1 MPGPKG
7 FILPHYQAS
16 SSSSQFNHPGEQRD
30 VPVGGKLKMGAASHP
45 GAVPGRWKE
54 PNPLFNGASNIALS
68 EKALPSPT
76 AQNPVLLSREQVI
89 EYVQDQ
95 FGPALQKDPNYQVA
109 IAETEESSE
118 VAVAEIVNRKPYACK
133 AFVKVEPTK
142 AQGSMASPKTTR
154 AYTFDIMKAEEIF
167 DQLMADK
174 LLRFSVGHKIPSPAE
189 IKGKEYCK
197 YHNSWNHTTVNC
209 IIFRNAIQDRIDKG
223 DFKFPEA
230 VKKGMAVDEDPFPAD
245 FGANMVYVDM
255 RGAPRTVPRQKI
267 SLGAP
272 SQAAKGKQILHDS
285 DNSPDDHPSP
295 VWWDQEVIRS
305 RRGSS
310 STPKK
315 PSVHHCCECGKLE
328 KPKRLQSVVVKRPR
342 EETPSLSPRRFPQ
355 KRVSVFNR
363 LKPITH
369 EIQKQMSSLVITAPQ
384 EGRPRMVKPPGSIS
398 PNHWFKV
405 KHPKF
410 PQPENPLSK
419 SQKRRRQRI
428 RQAERLAQGIPTPP
442 PIPPKRYPAPKHGQE
457 KPRME
462 YRPVQKPTPQ
472 HVEPSSA
479 EIPKARKP
487 AWKDILAKPRPI
499 NIRSSEDMLVVQEEA
514 PVTKVSSSLA
524 SFSCNMVFVLP
535 TAFMAKEGQPSS
547 MDGDVEVSGDAP
559 EISSIAPVAPI
570 PVLEASAPEA
580 SVTQIPSIVVL
591 KDEPTVYRPSPVA
604 SVLFEKPDPMM
615 TQHLRPLY
623 IQGHL
628 DGIPVNRILVD
639 NGSAANLMP
648 RFMLVKL
655 GKGDQDLLPSSAS
668 ISDFAGGITTAQ
680 GIIIMNLQVG
690 TKTLT
695 TPFFVV
701 NSRSSYNLLLG
712 RDWIHV
718 CMAVPSTLHQCLI
731 FWHGDDVEVVWADKR
746 PFLASSNHADAELY
760 DNEISPVKFT
770 GTDKYG
776 KPTAITLST
785 QTSVDEFKAIYK
797 QLAAWARLIAYITEE
812 SLRSLD
818 EEDNSVL
825 TTELFFEGDSTPPDD
840 VIQLEDLE
848 APPAKLD
855 DLKADVQDPLE
866 EINLGSEDQPKP
878 IYVSQRLPEVVKSAY
893 VNLLHEYKDCFAWE
907 CNSEEIAPYYMAAR
921 QLLDEFDDAS
931 LLHVPRRFNQE
942 ANELAQIATGIKIP
956 QGWYKRTITIQKRSL
971 PSVKRRSASME
982 VFTTDLG
989 GQEEDWRTEIITF
1002 LKYPS
1007 LSSTKKIRERAIR
1020 YVLIEDELYKKSL
1033 EDDLLLKCIGPQ
1045 ESLKYD
1051 NIVVSVFYDKEILFV
1066 GILRPFHHEAGE
1078 TKLVE
1083 ETVHASIRYEEMSAV
1098 VGGGNFSVKID
1109 ARMKYA
1115 PGTLWERIVPVTALC
1130 ENARVEF
1137 PPPPSDSE
1145 VVITMTEE
1153 LSGDHH
1159 QEAGWVDLS
1168 APL

>member
-1 MPGPKG
+1 MPGPQG

-16 SSSSQFNHPGEQRD
+16 SSSSQYNHPGEQKD
-30 VPVGGKLKMGAASHP
+30 VPVGGKLRMGATSHP
-45 GAVPGRWKE
+45 GAIPGKWKD
-54 PNPLFNGASNIALS
+54 PNPLFTGASNVVPAEGI
-68 EKALPSPT
+68 LPSPT
-76 AQNPVLLSREQVI
+76 PQNPVLLSKEQVI

-95 FGPALQKDPNYQVA
+95 FGPALQKFGRPIYKKPYNEAVDRVEFSKGYKVA
-109 IAETEESSE
+109 IAETEDNPE

-154 AYTFDIMKAEEIF
+154 AYTFDITKAEEIF

-223 DFKFPEA
+223 DFKFPEVA
-230 VKKGMAVDEDPFPAD
+230 KKGMAVDEDPFPAD

-255 RGAPRTVPRQKI
+255 RGAPRTAPRQKI
-267 SLGAP
+267 TLGTP
-272 SQAAKGKQILHDS
+272 SQVAKGKQILHDS
-285 DNSPDDHPSP
+285 DDSPDDHPSP
-295 VWWDQEVIRS
+295 IWWDQEVIRS
-305 RRGSS
+305 RRGSSS

-315 PSVHHCCECGKLE
+315 PSVHHCCECGKPE
-328 KPKRLQSVVVKRPR
+328 KPKRLQSMVVKCPR
-342 EETPSLSPRRFPQ
+342 EETSSFSPRRFPQ
-355 KRVSVFNR
+355 KRVSVFNH

-369 EIQKQMSSLVITAPQ
+369 EIQEQMSSLVITAPQ
-384 EGRPRMVKPPGSIS
+384 EGRPRMVKLPGSVS

-410 PQPENPLSK
+410 PQPEIPLSK

-428 RQAERLAQGIPTPP
+428 RQADRLAQGIPTPP
-442 PIPPKRYPAPKHGQE
+442 PIPPRRSFTPHYVQKR
-457 KPRME
+457 PRME
-462 YRPVQKPTPQ
+462 YHLVQKPALQ

-479 EIPKARKP
+479 EVPKARKP

-499 NIRSSEDMLVVQEEA
+499 NIQ
-514 PVTKVSSSLA
+514 
-524 SFSCNMVFVLP
+524 
-535 TAFMAKEGQPSS
+535 GQPSS
-547 MDGDVEVSGDAP
+547 MIGNVEASGDTP
-559 EISSIAPVAPI
+559 EISSIAPVATI
-570 PVLEASAPEA
+570 PVLKASTPEA
-580 SVTQIPSIVVL
+580 SESQIPSIVVL
-591 KDEPTVYRPSPVA
+591 KDEPTAYRPSPVA
-604 SVLFEKPDPMM
+604 SVLFEKPDPLM

-628 DGIPVNRILVD
+628 DDIPVNRILVD

-731 FWHGDDVEVVWADKR
+731 FWHGDDIEVVWADKR
-746 PFLASSNHADAELY
+746 LFLASSNHVDAKLY

-797 QLAAWARLIAYITEE
+797 QL
-812 SLRSLD
+812 
-818 EEDNSVL
+818 
-825 TTELFFEGDSTPPDD
+825 
-840 VIQLEDLE
+840 LEDLE

-866 EINLGSEDQPKP
+866 EVNLGSKDHPKP
-878 IYVSQRLPEVVKSAY
+878 IYVSQRLPEVVKNAY
-893 VNLLHEYKDCFAWE
+893 IDLLHEYKDCFAWE

-931 LLHVPRRFNQE
+931 LLHIPRRFNQE

-956 QGWYKRTITIQKRSL
+956 QGWYKRTITIQKKSL
-971 PSVKRRSASME
+971 PSFKRRSASMDI
-982 VFTTDLG
+982 FTTDIG

-1002 LKYPS
+1002 LKHPN
-1007 LSSTKKIRERAIR
+1007 LSSTKKIRERAVH

-1045 ESLKYD
+1045 EVLKAPSEGD
-1051 NIVVSVFYDKEILFV
+1051 SRVSIFSAAVAAADAAFSKPNICSSVSCINFV
-1066 GILRPFHHEAGE
+1066 R
-1078 TKLVE
+1078 
-1083 ETVHASIRYEEMSAV
+1083 AV
-1098 VGGGNFSVKID
+1098 GR
-1109 ARMKYA
+1109 A
-1115 PGTLWERIVPVTALC
+1115 WE
-1130 ENARVEF
+1130 
-1137 PPPPSDSE
+1137 
-1145 VVITMTEE
+1145 
-1153 LSGDHH
+1153 
-1159 QEAGWVDLS
+1159 
-1168 APL
+1168 

>member
-1 MPGPKG
+1 MPGPQG

-45 GAVPGRWKE
+45 GAVPRKWKD
-54 PNPLFNGASNIALS
+54 PNPLFTGDSNVAPAEGI
-68 EKALPSPT
+68 LPSPT
-76 AQNPVLLSREQVI
+76 PQNPVLLSKEQVI

-95 FGPALQKDPNYQVA
+95 FGPALQKFGRPIYRKPYNEAVDRVEFLKGYK
-109 IAETEESSE
+109 TEDNPE

-142 AQGSMASPKTTR
+142 AQGSMVSPKTT
-154 AYTFDIMKAEEIF
+154 KAT
-167 DQLMADK
+167 A
-174 LLRFSVGHKIPSPAE
+174 
-189 IKGKEYCK
+189 
-197 YHNSWNHTTVNC
+197 
-209 IIFRNAIQDRIDKG
+209 
-223 DFKFPEA
+223 
-230 VKKGMAVDEDPFPAD
+230 
-245 FGANMVYVDM
+245 
-255 RGAPRTVPRQKI
+255 PRQKI

-272 SQAAKGKQILHDS
+272 SQTAKGKQILHDS
-285 DNSPDDHPSP
+285 DDSPEDHPSP
-295 VWWDQEVIRS
+295 IWWDQEVIRS

-315 PSVHHCCECGKLE
+315 SSVHHCCECGKPE
-328 KPKRLQSVVVKRPR
+328 KPKRLQSMVVKRPR

-369 EIQKQMSSLVITAPQ
+369 EIQKQMSSLVIT
-384 EGRPRMVKPPGSIS
+384 
-398 PNHWFKV
+398 
-405 KHPKF
+405 
-410 PQPENPLSK
+410 PEIPLSK

-428 RQAERLAQGIPTPP
+428 RQADRLAQGIPAPP
-442 PIPPKRYPAPKHGQE
+442 PIPPKRSFTPHYMQK
-457 KPRME
+457 KPHME
-462 YRPVQKPTPQ
+462 YRPVQKPALQ
-472 HVEPSSA
+472 HVEPSSV
-479 EIPKARKP
+479 EVPKVRKP

-524 SFSCNMVFVLP
+524 SLSCNMVFVLP

-547 MDGDVEVSGDAP
+547 MIGDVEASGDTP
-559 EISSIAPVAPI
+559 EISSIAPVDTI
-570 PVLEASAPEA
+570 PVLKASTPEA
-580 SVTQIPSIVVL
+580 SDSQIPSIVVM
-591 KDEPTVYRPSPVA
+591 KDEPTAYRPSPVA
-604 SVLFEKPDPMM
+604 SVLFEKPDPLM

-623 IQGHL
+623 VQGHL

-639 NGSAANLMP
+639 NGSAANLML

-731 FWHGDDVEVVWADKR
+731 FWHGDDVEVVRADKR
-746 PFLASSNHADAELY
+746 PFLASSNHADAKLY

-770 GTDKYG
+770 GTDKFG

-797 QLAAWARLIAYITEE
+797 QLAALARLIAHITEE

-818 EEDNSVL
+818 SEDNSVL
-825 TTELFFEGDSTPPDD
+825 TTELFFEGDNTPPDD

-848 APPAKLD
+848 VSPAKLD

-866 EINLGSEDQPKP
+866 EVNLGSEDHPKP
-878 IYVSQRLPEVVKSAY
+878 IYVSQRLPEVVKNAY
-893 VNLLHEYKDCFAWE
+893 IDLLHEYKDCFAWE
-907 CNSEEIAPYYMAAR
+907 YEDMPGCNSEEIAPYYMAAR

-956 QGWYKRTITIQKRSL
+956 QVWYRRTITIQKRSL
-971 PSVKRRSASME
+971 PSFKRRSASMDI
-982 VFTTDLG
+982 FTTDLKG
-989 GQEEDWRTEIITF
+989 EEEDWRTEIITF
-1002 LKYPS
+1002 LKHPN
-1007 LSSTKKIRERAIR
+1007 LSSTKKIRERAIH
-1020 YVLIEDELYKKSL
+1020 YVLVGDELYKKSL
-1033 EDDLLLKCIGPQ
+1033 EDDLLLKCVGPQ
-1045 ESLKYD
+1045 ESLKD
-1051 NIVVSVFYDKEILFV
+1051 VN
-1066 GILRPFHHEAGE
+1066 P
-1078 TKLVE
+1078 
-1083 ETVHASIRYEEMSAV
+1083 
-1098 VGGGNFSVKID
+1098 VK
-1109 ARMKYA
+1109 
-1115 PGTLWERIVPVTALC
+1115 PTALC
-1130 ENARVEF
+1130 RGF
-1137 PPPPSDSE
+1137 Q
-1145 VVITMTEE
+1145 
-1153 LSGDHH
+1153 L
-1159 QEAGWVDLS
+1159 L
-1168 APL
+1168 

>member
-1 MPGPKG
+1 
-7 FILPHYQAS
+7 
-16 SSSSQFNHPGEQRD
+16 
-30 VPVGGKLKMGAASHP
+30 
-45 GAVPGRWKE
+45 
-54 PNPLFNGASNIALS
+54 
-68 EKALPSPT
+68 
-76 AQNPVLLSREQVI
+76 
-89 EYVQDQ
+89 
-95 FGPALQKDPNYQVA
+95 
-109 IAETEESSE
+109 
-118 VAVAEIVNRKPYACK
+118 
-133 AFVKVEPTK
+133 
-142 AQGSMASPKTTR
+142 
-154 AYTFDIMKAEEIF
+154 
-167 DQLMADK
+167 
-174 LLRFSVGHKIPSPAE
+174 
-189 IKGKEYCK
+189 
-197 YHNSWNHTTVNC
+197 
-209 IIFRNAIQDRIDKG
+209 
-223 DFKFPEA
+223 
-230 VKKGMAVDEDPFPAD
+230 
-245 FGANMVYVDM
+245 
-255 RGAPRTVPRQKI
+255 
-267 SLGAP
+267 
-272 SQAAKGKQILHDS
+272 
-285 DNSPDDHPSP
+285 
-295 VWWDQEVIRS
+295 
-305 RRGSS
+305 
-310 STPKK
+310 
-315 PSVHHCCECGKLE
+315 
-328 KPKRLQSVVVKRPR
+328 
-342 EETPSLSPRRFPQ
+342 
-355 KRVSVFNR
+355 
-363 LKPITH
+363 
-369 EIQKQMSSLVITAPQ
+369 
-384 EGRPRMVKPPGSIS
+384 MVKPPGSVS

-442 PIPPKRYPAPKHGQE
+442 PIPPKRYPAPKHVQE

-524 SFSCNMVFVLP
+524 SLSCNMVFVLP

-547 MDGDVEVSGDAP
+547 MDGDVEVSGDTP

-570 PVLEASAPEA
+570 PVLEASAPEV

-628 DGIPVNRILVD
+628 NGIPVNRILVD

-648 RFMLVKL
+648 RVMLVKL

-701 NSRSSYNLLLG
+701 NSRSSYNLLFG

-746 PFLASSNHADAELY
+746 SVQSSSLGLISMASLQQFLCLLKLLWMNSKPFTSSWSAL
-760 DNEISPVKFT
+760 SLQRLT
-770 GTDKYG
+770 GRALHSFKLFPMDQA
-776 KPTAITLST
+776 PTASEKMAAL
-785 QTSVDEFKAIYK
+785 Q
-797 QLAAWARLIAYITEE
+797 AAWARLIAYITEE

-825 TTELFFEGDSTPPDD
+825 TTELFFEGDSIPPDD

-921 QLLDEFDDAS
+921 QLLDEFSDAS
-931 LLHVPRRFNQE
+931 LLYIPRRYNQE
-942 ANELAQIATGIKIP
+942 ANELAQIATGIRIP
-956 QGWYKRTITIQKRSL
+956 QGWYKRTITIQRRSL
-971 PSVKRRSASME
+971 PSVKRKSASME
-982 VFTTDLG
+982 IFTTDLG

-1007 LSSTKKIRERAIR
+1007 LSSTKKIRERAIQ

-1045 ESLKYD
+1045 ESLKA
-1051 NIVVSVFYDKEILFV
+1051 VL
-1066 GILRPFHHEAGE
+1066 PFEKKDH
-1078 TKLVE
+1078 
-1083 ETVHASIRYEEMSAV
+1083 
-1098 VGGGNFSVKID
+1098 
-1109 ARMKYA
+1109 KYGKWS
-1115 PGTLWERIVPVTALC
+1115 PT
-1130 ENARVEF
+1130 
-1137 PPPPSDSE
+1137 
-1145 VVITMTEE
+1145 
-1153 LSGDHH
+1153 
-1159 QEAGWVDLS
+1159 
-1168 APL
+1168 